1 MENMDYKQVI
11 IQWKEFSQ
19 PLVFPRQAIVNID
32 LDLVTTITGPR
43 RAGKTYFCFQLI
55 QKILQQG
62 ISANN
67 VLYINF
73 EDNRLLGATAQDL
86 DKLYE
91 TFLEISEVQQKQAIY
106 LFFDEIQVV
115 QNWDAWVRKMYDQHR
130 NIRLI
135 ITGSSSTLLSREIS
149 TKLRGRVLNWEIFP
163 LRFKELVQWN
173 KLPYN
178 VKTLTQSKDRIAIK
192 KLFNQYAIRGGYP
205 LLYAQKQVPAETLL
219 QNYYESMIFKDVVE
233 RHRIEDVK
241 KLKSLAQLL
250 FQSVSKELSYTQ
262 LSNKLSSMGFA
273 ISKNT
278 VIEYIH
284 HFEDAYLFF
293 QNLKYEYSLAKQM
306 GSIKKIY
313 CIDNGLLNAV
323 SFKFSE
329 DLGRALENVVFI
341 ELRQRQQNIYY
352 HRLKHEC
359 DFIIVHQNKVVSA
372 IQVAATLD
380 DQNMSRELKGLLEAM
395 VVHKLKEGIIITNDQ
410 EEERNVEGK
419 LIKIIPI
426 WKWLLT

>member
-1 MENMDYKQVI
+1 
-11 IQWKEFSQ
+11 
-19 PLVFPRQAIVNID
+19 
-32 LDLVTTITGPR
+32 
-43 RAGKTYFCFQLI
+43 
-55 QKILQQG
+55 
-62 ISANN
+62 
-67 VLYINF
+67 
-73 EDNRLLGATAQDL
+73 
-86 DKLYE
+86 
-91 TFLEISEVQQKQAIY
+91 
-106 LFFDEIQVV
+106 
-115 QNWDAWVRKMYDQHR
+115 
-130 NIRLI
+130 
-135 ITGSSSTLLSREIS
+135 
-149 TKLRGRVLNWEIFP
+149 
-163 LRFKELVQWN
+163 
-173 KLPYN
+173 
-178 VKTLTQSKDRIAIK
+178 
-192 KLFNQYAIRGGYP
+192 
-205 LLYAQKQVPAETLL
+205 
-219 QNYYESMIFKDVVE
+219 
-233 RHRIEDVK
+233 
-241 KLKSLAQLL
+241 
-250 FQSVSKELSYTQ
+250 
-262 LSNKLSSMGFA
+262 MGFA